1 MNEAKVVLKFLKTHI
16 FTPSGTPRAIISDGG
31 THFINQLVKNNLDN
45 YGVKHKVDD
54 TLSSN
59 QWSDRGVQ
67 SRVKLDDALWAY
79 MTTYKTPIGTSPYH
93 LVFGKACHLQVELEH
108 QAYWEVNKLNL
119 DPKLVGKKRMDQL
132 HEFEEFRLYA
142 YENAKLYKEKT
153 KQWHDKHIVA

>member
-1 MNEAKVVLKFLKTHI
+1 MLN
-16 FTPSGTPRAIISDGG
+16 S
-31 THFINQLVKNNLDN
+31 
-45 YGVKHKVDD
+45 
-54 TLSSN
+54 
-59 QWSDRGVQ
+59 QWNDWV
-67 SRVKLDDALWAY
+67 VKLDDALWAY